1 MSRDTRLSP
10 MTRARYLAR
19 IVPDLKRG
27 VMAAA
32 AAPRPSLRWLV
43 LDMLPITLVG
53 ATGLYTAEEVADA
66 LRERGVVLAG
76 AGRQTERRLW
86 AESRGRARSDRK
98 IAFYRTFGEVIR
110 AFQSM
115 QAIGSGS
122 P

>member
-1 MSRDTRLSP
+1 MSRDSRLSP

-19 IVPDLKRG
+19 IVPGLKRG
-27 VMAAA
+27 LMAA
-32 AAPRPSLRWLV
+32 PGPSLRGFV
-43 LDMLPITLVG
+43 LDMLPITLVD
-53 ATGLYTAEEVADA
+53 ATGLYTAKEVADA